1 MAVQSA
7 TAEVPTQH
15 KPFFKSLYF
24 QVLTAIVAGVLL
36 GHFYPQLGEQM
47 KPLGDAFIKTIKMI
61 IAPIIFCTVVHGI
74 ASMQDMKR
82 VGRVGLK
89 ALVYFE
95 VLTTLALIVGLIVAN
110 ALQPGAAM
118 NVDASAIDT
127 RSIQGFV
134 AKSKEQGTVQFL
146 MDIIPNTVV
155 GAFAQ
160 GEILQVLFFAVL
172 FAFGL
177 QMLGERGRVL
187 LGVIDQ
193 ASHALFAVVGIIM
206 KAAPIGAF
214 GAMAFTIGKY
224 GVVTLVALAHLMIA
238 FYLTCL
244 IFILVVLG
252 GVAWLAG
259 FNILKFIRYIKEELL
274 IVLGTSSSESVL
286 PRMIA
291 KMENLGCEQSVVGLV
306 IPTGYSFNLDGT
318 CIYLTMAA
326 LFLAQATNTDLSFA
340 Q

>member
-1 MAVQSA
+1 MQAQATTMDAV
-7 TAEVPTQH
+7 PGH

-24 QVLTAIVAGVLL
+24 QVLLAIAAGVLL
-36 GHFYPQLGEQM
+36 GHFYPELGEQM
-47 KPLGDAFIKTIKMI
+47 KPLGDAFIKMIKMI

-74 ASMQDMKR
+74 ASMQDMKK

-95 VLTTLALIVGLIVAN
+95 VLTTLALIVGLIVVN
-110 ALQPGAAM
+110 TLQPGAAM

-127 RSIQGFV
+127 RAIQGFV
-134 AKSKEQGTVQFL
+134 TKSKEQSTIQFL

-177 QMLGERGRVL
+177 QMLGERGKVL

-193 ASHALFAVVGIIM
+193 VSHALFAVVGIIM

-224 GVVTLVALAHLMIA
+224 GVVTLVALAHLMAA

-244 IFILVVLG
+244 IFIVFVLG

-259 FNILKFIRYIKEELL
+259 FNIFQFIR
-274 IVLGTSSSESVL
+274 S
-286 PRMIA
+286 
-291 KMENLGCEQSVVGLV
+291 
-306 IPTGYSFNLDGT
+306 
-318 CIYLTMAA
+318 
-326 LFLAQATNTDLSFA
+326 
-340 Q
+340 